1 MLLKIAQI
9 IDKVNLFISAITMW
23 LIIPLTLLM
32 IFDAFMRYFMN
43 SPTIWGA
50 ELALMCFGAYMIL
63 AGPSSILQKVQ
74 VGVDILTAHMKTGN
88 RAFLNCITYMFTFI
102 FFLGLI
108 YTSTVYAIEAWQLG
122 EESSSAWGQ
131 PMYHI
136 KALIPLAMLLM
147 MIQSFAEFL
156 RNLHTCL
163 TGETAQ

>member
-1 MLLKIAQI
+1 MLLRIAGL
-9 IDKVNLFISAITMW
+9 IDRINTFISALTMW

-32 IFDAFMRYFMN
+32 IFDAFMRYFLN

-50 ELALMCFGAYMIL
+50 ELGLMCFGAYMIL

-74 VGVDILTAHMKTGN
+74 VGVDILTSHLAPRK
-88 RAFLNCITYMFTFI
+88 RAMLNSFTYLFTFI

-108 YTSTVYAIEAWQLG
+108 YTSTVYAIESWQLG

-136 KALIPLAMLLM
+136 KALIPIAMFLM

-156 RNLHTCL
+156 RNLHACMS
-163 TGETAQ
+163 GEKQE